1 MKTVNLIQVFYI
13 EKGEEMKS
21 RKLLTCLALVI
32 LIVPLLTACGPTK
45 IDVALTT
52 YKIVMSAD
60 SARSGDIVF
69 HVHNDATDLTHEFV
83 IFKTDLP
90 ADQLPLNSEG
100 AVDEEG
106 PGVTH
111 VDEVEVEA
119 GQAAD
124 LAVNLESGNYV
135 MICNI
140 NDNNEMHYQH
150 GMYMAFTVK

>member
-1 MKTVNLIQVFYI
+1 
-13 EKGEEMKS
+13 MKS
-21 RKLLTCLALVI
+21 RKLLVLAALAI
-32 LIVPLLTACGPTK
+32 LIIPVLSACGPAK

-52 YKIVMSAD
+52 YKINMSATD
-60 SARSGDIVF
+60 ARAGDIVF

-90 ADQLPLNSEG
+90 ADQLPMNGEG

-111 VDEVEVEA
+111 IDEVEVEP

-124 LAVNLESGNYV
+124 LAVNLEAGNYV

-140 NDNNEMHYQH
+140 NDNNEMHYTH
-150 GMYMAFTVK
+150 GMYQAFTVK